1 MEMANG
7 TSLLHI
13 RLIPQAQTPF
23 YLDAPILGV
32 PMERF
37 YLFCSCTFEIRP
49 RCSDRTSLL
58 GSRRRMG
65 ILGQTF

>member
-37 YLFCSCTFEIRP
+37 YLFCSCTFEIQAQ
-49 RCSDRTSLL
+49 
-58 GSRRRMG
+58 M
-65 ILGQTF
+65 F